1 MAISS
6 PSASGSASVRP
17 QPATSLSN
25 EGEQQAWQVGTEAT
39 QPEAFR
45 ALLQG
50 IGVIAGLTHVAFCSL
65 FFWAHVTSLAYVN
78 IGSVLSYVWVFA
90 LARRGQVEQAW
101 AVTVLE
107 VLGHAIL
114 AVSVIGWDTGFHYY
128 ILLVIPVA
136 VISSIRP
143 VALKAATV
151 LGVMMT
157 YLVLDI
163 VLRHRTPPNELPMV
177 VIDGLHYFNVVGVMI
192 ILIFLAGYYYYLIDK
207 AAAALREMASTDPLT
222 QLKNRRAITEVIR
235 REESR
240 VRRGTPYLSFILC
253 DLDHFKSINDS
264 KGHDAGDAV
273 LRSVSKTLQSCMRD
287 VDFVARWGGEEFL
300 VVLPDTDEEGAKL
313 VAERIRG
320 KIEGTLID
328 TTGNEPFKVTMT
340 LGVAVIQKTE
350 NAEQAIARADMALYE
365 GKRNGRNRV
374 VAAAVV

>member
-6 PSASGSASVRP
+6 PSASDSASVLP
-17 QPATSLSN
+17 QPATPVSN
-25 EGEQQAWQVGTEAT
+25 EADQQAWHVGTEAT

-50 IGVIAGLTHVAFCSL
+50 IGVIAGLTHVAFCAL

-78 IGSVLSYVWVFA
+78 IGSILSYVWVFA

-207 AAAALREMASTDPLT
+207 AAATLREMASTDPLT
-222 QLKNRRAITEVIR
+222 QLRNRRAITEVIR

-240 VRRGTPYLSFILC
+240 VRRGQPYLSFILC

-300 VVLPDTDEEGAKL
+300 AVLPDTDEEGAKL

-320 KIEGTLID
+320 KIEGALIEAP
-328 TTGNEPFKVTMT
+328 GHEPFKVTMT
-340 LGVAVIQKTE
+340 LGVAVIQKGE
-350 NAEQAIARADMALYE
+350 NAEQTIARADTALYE

-374 VAAAVV
+374 VVAAAS

>member
-6 PSASGSASVRP
+6 PSTSGSASVLP
-17 QPATSLSN
+17 QAATSVPT
-25 EGEQQAWQVGTEAT
+25 EGEQQAWHVGTEAT

-65 FFWAHVTSLAYVN
+65 FFWAHVSSLAYVN

-207 AAAALREMASTDPLT
+207 AAATLREMASTDPLT

-264 KGHDAGDAV
+264 RGHDAGDAV

-300 VVLPDTDEEGAKL
+300 AVLPDTDEEGAKL

-320 KIEGTLID
+320 KIEGAMIETP
-328 TTGNEPFKVTMT
+328 GNEPFKVTMT
-340 LGVAVIQKTE
+340 LGVAVIQKGE
-350 NAEQAIARADMALYE
+350 NAEQTIARADAALYE

-374 VAAAVV
+374 VAAAVS

>member
-1 MAISS
+1 MA
-6 PSASGSASVRP
+6 
-17 QPATSLSN
+17 
-25 EGEQQAWQVGTEAT
+25 GEQQAWHVGTEAT

-65 FFWAHVTSLAYVN
+65 FFWAHVSSLAYVN

-136 VISSIRP
+136 VISSIKP

-207 AAAALREMASTDPLT
+207 AASTLREMAATDPLT

-240 VRRGTPYLSFILC
+240 VRRGQPYLSFILC
-253 DLDHFKSINDS
+253 DLDHFKAINDS

-300 VVLPDTDEEGAKL
+300 AVLPDTDEDGARL

-320 KIEGTLID
+320 KIESTLIEAN
-328 TTGNEPFKVTMT
+328 GKEPFKVTMT
-340 LGVAVIQKTE
+340 LGVAVIRKDE
-350 NAEQAIARADMALYE
+350 NAEQTIARADMALYE
-365 GKRNGRNRV
+365 GKRNGRNQV
-374 VAAAVV
+374 VAAAGV